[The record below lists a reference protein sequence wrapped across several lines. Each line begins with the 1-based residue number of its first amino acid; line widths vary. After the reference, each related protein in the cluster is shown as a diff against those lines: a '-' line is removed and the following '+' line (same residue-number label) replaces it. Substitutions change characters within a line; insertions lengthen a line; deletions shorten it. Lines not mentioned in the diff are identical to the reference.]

1 VDGVVGN
8 SADSRRCI
16 GYLTK
21 YLTKSLDECHTADTA
36 GQRAHLDR
44 MAEALRLEPCSPTCA
59 NWLAYG
65 VQPSD
70 PRPGLTPGHCK
81 GKAHKRQTLGFG
93 GRRVLV
99 SRKWSGKNLA
109 DHRADRRAYV
119 LATLGAVLAP
129 PGAGG
134 PAGTPEVAESRPG
147 LSAVQAA
154 ERYVWEPLKPDDP
167 AAPPRAHLVLHAL
180 AERITWRAQYQAA
193 KALADGTT
201 ESSATASEPSAA

>member
-1 VDGVVGN
+1 
-8 SADSRRCI
+8 
-16 GYLTK
+16 
-21 YLTKSLDECHTADTA
+21 
-36 GQRAHLDR
+36 
-44 MAEALRLEPCSPTCA
+44 
-59 NWLAYG
+59 
-65 VQPSD
+65 VQPKD

-81 GKAHKRQTLGFG
+81 GKAHKRATLGFG

-109 DHRADRRAYV
+109 DHRADRRNYV
-119 LATLGAVLAP
+119 LATLGAVLTPTGARGPDGTSDPSESP
-129 PGAGG
+129 P
-134 PAGTPEVAESRPG
+134 V
-147 LSAVQAA
+147 LSAVEAA

-193 KALADGTT
+193 KALAEGTP